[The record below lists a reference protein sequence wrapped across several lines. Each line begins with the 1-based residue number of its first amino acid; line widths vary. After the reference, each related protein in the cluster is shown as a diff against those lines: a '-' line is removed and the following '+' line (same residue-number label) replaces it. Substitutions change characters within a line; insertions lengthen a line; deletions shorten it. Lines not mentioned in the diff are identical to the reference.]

1 MTDSA
6 IIGKGKVDT
15 AVTDSVTVP
24 EKIAYAESLT
34 AVQVLMTRT
43 LLRSDE
49 VLADIMQHLTQEQ
62 GKNFRASLL
71 LAAATDSDDC
81 VPAEAVTAAAAMEIL
96 HLATLVHDDVIDE
109 APTRRGQPSVQSRF
123 GKKTAVIGGDYLFT
137 VCFAMVAAISS
148 HYPEKFTE
156 FSKAMSGIC
165 LGEMRQLKH
174 NGDTDLRVS
183 SYLKII
189 AGKTAA
195 LFALAMYSGMILG
208 GSTEKEARLIAHFGF
223 YIGMLFQ
230 LADDCLD
237 YESSGDT
244 LKKSVKHDLAEG
256 VITLPLIY
264 AFDRNPD
271 LRTLIQGKALTR
283 QEVNA
288 IVAEVIALGG
298 VARTKHLADRYYG
311 KAKRLLE
318 KLPDQIKRDRLGLIL
333 DTIKAR
339 HF

>member
-1 MTDSA
+1 MTD
-6 IIGKGKVDT
+6 KTKENMTETPVP
-15 AVTDSVTVP
+15 SVTMP
-24 EKIAYAESLT
+24 YTESLA
-34 AVQVLMTRT
+34 AVQALMART

-49 VLADIMQHLTQEQ
+49 VLSDVMTHLTREN

-71 LAAATDSDDC
+71 LAAASDEDDR
-81 VPAEAVTAAAAMEIL
+81 VPADAVTAAAALEIL

-109 APTRRGQPSVQSRF
+109 APTRRGQPSVQSKF

-137 VCFAMVAAISS
+137 VCFAMIAGISAR
-148 HYPEKFTE
+148 YPEKFTE

-174 NGDTDLRVS
+174 NGDTQLSVP

-195 LFALAMYSGMILG
+195 LFSLAMYSGMILS
-208 GSTEKEARLIAHFGF
+208 GSPEREARLVARFGF
-223 YIGMLFQ
+223 CIGMLFQ

-237 YESSGDT
+237 YESSGTT

-264 AFDRNPD
+264 AFELRPAM
-271 LRTLIQGKALTR
+271 RTLIQDKVLSR
-283 QEVNA
+283 PEVDA
-288 IVAEVIALGG
+288 IVAEVITLGG
-298 VARTKHLADRYYG
+298 VSRTKGLADRYYA
-311 KAKRLLE
+311 KAQKLLE
-318 KLPDQIKRDRLGLIL
+318 RMPASHKRDRLGVIL
-333 DTIKAR
+333 DTIKGR